1 MFSAPTTTAPTPNT
15 NWLGNDED
23 DDDDFQGDLTPLSEL
38 DGEFEQIACLG
49 HGGFGTVVLA
59 QKKSGRQ
66 VALKISRFDLD
77 TEDVEECR
85 SIWSREVK
93 FVLQLEAS
101 STCSHKSIVPF
112 RDWFAGPNYACIVM
126 NYCDG
131 GTLAQEIE
139 SHTTVPYTERR
150 IAWYALQLSGA
161 LAFAHQQGVY
171 HHDVKSENVL
181 IDRAGG
187 GNLVL
192 TDWGSAISTGEES
205 IKFTELYASPEF
217 TAAYESGNL
226 EGLDPQKIDSFG
238 LGCILYEMLCCKKL
252 IDLSPN
258 PEDPTLGKFIGQR
271 SVDEALNMGCIQLPW
286 LPESPTEHSATGYSS
301 ALRGLVKTLLE
312 PNPSSRYSPLD
323 LQTPF
328 RTDPRSPLL
337 APYLTAALPPDPGA
351 AVTIDNIQLGMLVQ
365 RGRDWEEGGEGD
377 ADGGPGSIGVVVEL
391 DADAGYTSVVF
402 PPRVADAEPNPIV
415 VRIGEKNKFELQVAP
430 KLNDFFAGSSTPR
443 SNGLIE
449 CANASDYKYCQMLNN
464 DCVVL
469 SNTQDKLS
477 GTVDAC
483 YILVAPMQK
492 IIAPTQ
498 NINLPPSVTIDVP
511 PKRPKKP
518 PASWDRTSTQQ
529 QVHLVEV
536 TDPTEKSLILEPF
549 YALQGGLDIQNCEIT
564 SIKRVQCESLW
575 TEYASFL
582 ETVAMENWGV
592 PNEQRLF
599 HGTGQHSPETLLS
612 SPSEFYQKCVGIM
625 GREISFSAE
634 STLADRCG
642 YRLPNQGLTVKQIFL
657 SRVALGRVKDD
668 RHNSVRPAVFKKPL
682 EFHSKFHGDQKTYSV
697 ANPFSSYPE
706 FLITYKVTS
715 TVPGRRIVSARR
727 TNRGTRGS
735 RRGTRGPPRP
745 TQQSSPVVNAA
756 PVASNHAASIA
767 SPSAQPA
774 APPSSFT
781 TPPATIGR
789 GNPMTPASTASVVKE
804 CVVCLERAVTHILVP
819 CGHPCLC
826 EVCSTSQG
834 LAKLRKKCPECR
846 ASIQQA
852 VRFYGRIV
860 ED

>member
-1 MFSAPTTTAPTPNT
+1 MFSAPTTTAPTPN
-15 NWLGNDED
+15 NNND

-38 DGEFEQIACLG
+38 DKEFEQMACLG

-77 TEDVEECR
+77 TEDIEECQ
-85 SIWSREVK
+85 SIWSRELK
-93 FVLQLEAS
+93 FVLQLEES
-101 STCSHKSIVPF
+101 CSHPSIVPF

-131 GTLAQEIE
+131 GTLAQEIA
-139 SHTTVPYTERR
+139 SHTALPYTERR

-161 LAFAHQQGVY
+161 LAFAHQQGAY
-171 HHDVKSENVL
+171 HHDVKSENIL

-192 TDWGSAISTGEES
+192 TDWGSAISADEEA

-226 EGLDPQKIDSFG
+226 AGLDAQKIDAFG

-258 PEDPTLGKFIGQR
+258 PEDPTLGKFIGQA
-271 SVDEALNMGCIQLPW
+271 SVDDALNMSCIRLPW
-286 LPESPTEHSATGYSS
+286 LPRSPPTDQPLVGYSNS
-301 ALRGLVKTLLE
+301 LRELVKTLLE
-312 PNPSSRYSPLD
+312 PNPNNRWSPLD

-337 APYLTAALPPDPGA
+337 APFLTAAHPPDPGA
-351 AVTIDNIQLGMLVQ
+351 AVTIDNLQLGMLVQ
-365 RGRDWEEGGEGD
+365 RGRDWEEGGEGN
-377 ADGGPGSIGVVVEL
+377 ADGGPGSIGVIVEL

-402 PPRVADAEPNPIV
+402 PPRIPDVEPKPIV

-430 KLNDFFAGSSTPR
+430 TLNDFFAGSATPR
-443 SNGLIE
+443 SNGLVE
-449 CANASDYKYCQMLNN
+449 CANASDYKYCQMVN
-464 DCVVL
+464 DNCVVL

-477 GTVDAC
+477 GTEDAG
-483 YILVAPMQK
+483 YILVAPMQRSFVATQE
-492 IIAPTQ
+492 INRAAPAT
-498 NINLPPSVTIDVP
+498 INAP

-518 PASWDRTSTQQ
+518 PASWDHMSTQQ
-529 QVHLVEV
+529 QVLLVEV
-536 TDPTEKSLILEPF
+536 TDPTEKSLVLEPF
-549 YALQGGLDIQNCEIT
+549 FALQGGLDIQNCEIT

-575 TEYASFL
+575 TQYASFL

-599 HGTGQHSPETLLS
+599 HGTGQHSPEMLLS
-612 SPSEFYQKCVGIM
+612 SPSDFYQKCVGIM
-625 GREISFSAE
+625 GNEISFSTE
-634 STLADRCG
+634 STVADRCG
-642 YRLPNQGLTVKQIFL
+642 FRFPSQDLAAKQIFL

-668 RHNSVRPAVFKKPL
+668 RQNSARPTLFQKPL
-682 EFHSKFHGDQKTYSV
+682 EFHSKYYGDRKTYGV

-706 FLITYKVTS
+706 FLITYKMTGNVL
-715 TVPGRRIVSARR
+715 GRRIVSARR
-727 TNRGTRGS
+727 TDRGTRRS

-745 TQQSSPVVNAA
+745 TQQSSPVVST
-756 PVASNHAASIA
+756 ASVTSTQAASIA
-767 SPSAQPA
+767 SPAAQPA
-774 APPSSFT
+774 ATPMGFA
-781 TPPATIGR
+781 TPPPTVGR
-789 GNPMTPASTASVVKE
+789 GNPKTPASTASVVKE

-826 EVCSTSQG
+826 EICSTSQG